1 MTAVKRSFKRLSYS
15 PEVSFLTQRKLIRAS
30 GEGRITLL
38 VINNPQ
44 KSIFLAKTLKHGL
57 NEDCIAFRKTGFV

>member
-1 MTAVKRSFKRLSYS
+1 MRDDDRSK
-15 PEVSFLTQRKLIRAS
+15 EVVQKTFLFAGSFVFTQRKLIRAS

-44 KSIFLAKTLKHGL
+44 KSIFLQKFKAWT
-57 NEDCIAFRKTGFV
+57 